1 MFTTRCTSKTEH
13 SQISDSAARHGIYN
27 VMLGT
32 SIAIASTALLVGC
45 GQKGDLYLVDSGS
58 QTIKNSTAILDSGSN
73 PQDAAFAHIDGN
85 QQNSQQNNE
94 QDMADFQLPE
104 PSSDPNDY

>member
-13 SQISDSAARHGIYN
+13 SQISERAARHSIYN

-32 SIAIASTALLVGC
+32 SIAIASMAFLAAC
-45 GQKGDLYLVDSGS
+45 GQKGDLYLVDSG
-58 QTIKNSTAILDSGSN
+58 KAVRDSTAILDSSN
-73 PQDAAFAHIDGN
+73 KPQDAAFAKIDGN
-85 QQNSQQNNE
+85 QQDTDN
-94 QDMADFQLPE
+94 FQLPE

>member
-13 SQISDSAARHGIYN
+13 SQVSDSATRHGIYN

-32 SIAIASTALLVGC
+32 SIAIASAALLTGC
-45 GQKGDLYLVDSGS
+45 GQKGDLYLVDSGN
-58 QTIKNSTAILDSGSN
+58 QAIKNSTTILNSGSN
-73 PQDAAFAHIDGN
+73 PQDAAFAKIDN
-85 QQNSQQNNE
+85 DAQNNDQNTE
-94 QDMADFQLPE
+94 GFQLPE

>member
-13 SQISDSAARHGIYN
+13 SQISESAARHGIYN

-32 SIAIASTALLVGC
+32 SIAIASAALLVGC
-45 GQKGDLYLVDSGS
+45 GQKGDLYLVDSG
-58 QTIKNSTAILDSGSN
+58 KAVRDSTAILDSGSD
-73 PQDAAFAHIDGN
+73 PQDAAFAKIDD
-85 QQNSQQNNE
+85 NSQNNE
-94 QDMADFQLPE
+94 QNTEGFQLPE